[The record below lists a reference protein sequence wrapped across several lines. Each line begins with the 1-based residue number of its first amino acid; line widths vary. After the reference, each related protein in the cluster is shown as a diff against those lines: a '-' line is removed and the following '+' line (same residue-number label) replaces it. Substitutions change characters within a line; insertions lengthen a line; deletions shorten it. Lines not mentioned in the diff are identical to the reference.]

1 MNVLKYSQWDFLFT
15 SAGLPLFLFDIV
27 MDVLAAVNFYKEEAY
42 LCLAVLL
49 VLLIGS
55 SVLAQLYSWLWYSYD
70 EFKMETK
77 LEDFL
82 KPILGVLHMFQLG
95 MYIRHL
101 AVLEAFMPNSNSN
114 PSWPTDVVVY
124 MNHDLNLLRF
134 METFWESAPQIVLML
149 TVIMQEGKP
158 GPITVLKTICSLS
171 TVAFCVTTYHRC
183 LRSFLPDKK
192 KQPIISSIV
201 YFLWNLLLLSS
212 RIVALALFAS
222 EEPCFIFTHFFC
234 SWLVLFFFAWCS
246 KTKLMDSAGGEWLYR
261 ATVGLIWYFDWF
273 NVVEGQMR
281 KQMIVYHTY
290 ILVDISVLCGVW
302 YWKMSLDPPPLEI
315 SCLQAVIIS
324 GAVVSVYI
332 MGLICKIIYY
342 LFFHPKLYKKELI
355 GDIVNERQG
364 DEVDFGPRASA
375 PGVAPVDNT
384 SDVLCRIPCMPSGL
398 NQQVH
403 CNKRT
408 KKLAENF
415 YSRSV
420 EGVEA

>member
-1 MNVLKYSQWDFLFT
+1 
-15 SAGLPLFLFDIV
+15 

-158 GPITVLKTICSLS
+158 GPITGS
-171 TVAFCVTTYHRC
+171 
-183 LRSFLPDKK
+183 
-192 KQPIISSIV
+192 
-201 YFLWNLLLLSS
+201 
-212 RIVALALFAS
+212 
-222 EEPCFIFTHFFC
+222 HFF
-234 SWLVLFFFAWCS
+234 
-246 KTKLMDSAGGEWLYR
+246 
-261 ATVGLIWYFDWF
+261 
-273 NVVEGQMR
+273 
-281 KQMIVYHTY
+281 
-290 ILVDISVLCGVW
+290 
-302 YWKMSLDPPPLEI
+302 
-315 SCLQAVIIS
+315 
-324 GAVVSVYI
+324 
-332 MGLICKIIYY
+332 
-342 LFFHPKLYKKELI
+342 
-355 GDIVNERQG
+355 
-364 DEVDFGPRASA
+364 
-375 PGVAPVDNT
+375 
-384 SDVLCRIPCMPSGL
+384 
-398 NQQVH
+398 
-403 CNKRT
+403 
-408 KKLAENF
+408 
-415 YSRSV
+415 
-420 EGVEA
+420 